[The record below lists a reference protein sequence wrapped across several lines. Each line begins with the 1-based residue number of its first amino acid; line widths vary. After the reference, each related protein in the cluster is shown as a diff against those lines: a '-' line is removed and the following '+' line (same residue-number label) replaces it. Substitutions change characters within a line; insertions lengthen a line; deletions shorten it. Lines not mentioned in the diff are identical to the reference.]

1 MDTIPPLATVFSF
14 CQGQNN
20 PSPPLAELRI
30 IQKKGKSLYLYDSF
44 FGKVRH
50 TRLIIKQMRNNS
62 KIIV

>member
-30 IQKKGKSLYLYDSF
+30 IQKEGKKPLS
-44 FGKVRH
+44 V
-50 TRLIIKQMRNNS
+50 
-62 KIIV
+62 